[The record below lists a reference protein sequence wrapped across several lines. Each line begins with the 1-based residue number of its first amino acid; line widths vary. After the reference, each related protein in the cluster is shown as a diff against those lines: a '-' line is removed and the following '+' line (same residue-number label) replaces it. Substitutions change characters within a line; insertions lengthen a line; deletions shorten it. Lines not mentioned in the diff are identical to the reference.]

1 MVNLMNFDEATKKQ
15 LLTIALHDDCPLE
28 FKYKACVELQLKN
41 WGPTFLQKL
50 LKYWGMGLSEN
61 QIADKFGVE
70 DWEVKKQLLKYNL
83 YGSRVKRRN
92 GA

>member
-1 MVNLMNFDEATKKQ
+1 MNFDEATKKQ
-15 LLTIALHDDCPLE
+15 LLTICLFEDCPLE
-28 FKYKACVELQLKN
+28 MKYEAARELQFKN

-50 LKYWGMGLSEN
+50 LKYWGMGLSEA

-83 YGSRVKRRN
+83 YGSRIKRRN